1 MKHMANNGDSPLCIT
16 INYRASTIRVFK
28 SVFLAFDNPRYLQ
41 FWINPDVRKL
51 FVRGTNVREEHCLE
65 IPPEA
70 ERKKSYYVFHGQR
83 FIKRICHLADWSLD
97 QPHAMI
103 GTYIED
109 VGVVSFNFMET
120 DSHESTLSQV
130 KYHHASFLTKNEKT
144 KNEGI
149 IHDLPKIPDR
159 SQKQE
164 N

>member
-1 MKHMANNGDSPLCIT
+1 MKQIANYGNSPLCIT
-16 INYRASTIRVFK
+16 INYQANTIRVFK

-41 FWINPDVRKL
+41 FWINPEVRKL
-51 FVRGTNVREEHCLE
+51 FVRGTNVREENCLE

-83 FIKRICHLADWSLD
+83 FIKRICHLAEWSVD

-103 GTYIED
+103 GTYIERLNI
-109 VGVVSFNFMET
+109 VAFTLMET

-130 KYHHASFLTKNEKT
+130 KYHHASFLSQNEKT
-144 KNEGI
+144 KNEDI
-149 IHDLPKIPDR
+149 IHDLSKASDR
-159 SQKQE
+159 SQKQK